1 MINSPRIHSPR
12 ISPKSAKT
20 KTALFEAACH
30 LFAQG
35 GTPSLAQ
42 IAEGAGIGR
51 ATLHRHFSTREQ
63 FLNDMAVWAL
73 KALSEAGENAS
84 YKAKTFEDA
93 FWLIIKALI
102 PHGDKYNFLVRENHT
117 LNQLKIKKS
126 MAKSEAEMKSLITHL
141 QETGVLN
148 PAFTADWINSVVDG
162 LIYAAWEQIQKGD
175 LAPNAAGDLVKQ
187 TLLGGFGLNNNPN

>member
-1 MINSPRIHSPR
+1 MIKTKNTR
-12 ISPKSAKT
+12 T

-42 IAEGAGIGR
+42 IAGEAGVGR

-73 KALSEAGENAS
+73 KVLNKAGTNAS
-84 YKAKTFEDA
+84 FKAKTFEDA
-93 FWLIIKALI
+93 FWLIIEALI
-102 PHGDKYNFLVRENHT
+102 PHGDKYNFLIRESHT
-117 LNQLKIKKS
+117 LNLPKLKKN
-126 MAKSEAEMKSLITHL
+126 MAKSDAEMKSLIIHL

-148 PAFTADWINSVVDG
+148 PNFTADWINSIVDA
-162 LIYAAWEQIQKGD
+162 LIYSAWEQIQKGD
-175 LAPNAAGDLVKQ
+175 LAPNAAGGLVKQ
-187 TLLGGFGLNNNPN
+187 TLLNGFGLNEYST